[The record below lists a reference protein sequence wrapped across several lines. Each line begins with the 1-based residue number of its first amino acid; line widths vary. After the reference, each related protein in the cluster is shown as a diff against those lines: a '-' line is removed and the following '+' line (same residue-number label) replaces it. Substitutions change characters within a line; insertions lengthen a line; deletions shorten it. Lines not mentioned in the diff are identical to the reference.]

1 MSATSASS
9 LFLPSLKP
17 KLLSLTNSTPISL
30 SLFSLPHKPHVKPL
44 LCSAP
49 QSFELLAKNSSFSSR
64 FVRNVAVSSEYGQ
77 EEDSFGSDED
87 GEEAPDF
94 SPDLKLF
101 VGNLPFSVDSAQL
114 AGLFESAGNVEMVEV
129 IYDKVTGRSRGFAF
143 VTMSTIEEV
152 EAAEQQ
158 FNGYE
163 LEGRA
168 LRVNSGPPPPR
179 RDDFSPRG
187 ARGREDFSPRGARGR
202 EDFSPRGARGREDYS
217 PRRARGREDYSPRGA
232 RGGPPMGDSNRVYVG
247 NLSWGVDDMALE
259 NLFSEQGSV
268 VEARVVYDR
277 ESGRSRG
284 FGFVTYNS
292 AEEVDRA
299 IRSLNGSDLDGR
311 PIRVTV
317 AESRPRLLLN
327 SLEHLE
333 HATGSWAAAV
343 FSINGNL

>member
-1 MSATSASS
+1 MSAISASS
-9 LFLPSLKP
+9 LILQSLKP
-17 KLLSLTNSTPISL
+17 KALSLPNSTPISL
-30 SLFSLPHKPHVKPL
+30 SLFSLPHKPHAKPL
-44 LCSAP
+44 FCSAL
-49 QSFELLAKNSSFSSR
+49 QSFEILAKRSSFSSR

-77 EEDSFGSDED
+77 EEDLFGSDED

-114 AGLFESAGNVEMVEV
+114 AGLFGSAGNVKVVEV
-129 IYDKVTGRSRGFAF
+129 IYDKVTSRSRGFAF

-163 LEGRA
+163 LEGRS

-179 RDDFSPRG
+179 RG
-187 ARGREDFSPRGARGR
+187 DFSPRGARGR

-217 PRRARGREDYSPRGA
+217 PRGA
-232 RGGPPMGDSNRVYVG
+232 RGGPPMGNSNRVYVG

-268 VEARVVYDR
+268 VEAKVVYDR

-292 AEEVDRA
+292 SEEVDRA
-299 IRSLNGSDLDGR
+299 VRSLNGSDLDGR

-317 AESRPRLLLN
+317 AESRPRR
-327 SLEHLE
+327 E
-333 HATGSWAAAV
+333 
-343 FSINGNL
+343 F

>member
-9 LFLPSLKP
+9 LVLPSLKP
-17 KLLSLTNSTPISL
+17 KAFSLSNSTPISL
-30 SLFSLPHKPHVKPL
+30 SLFSLSHNPHAKPL
-44 LCSAP
+44 FCSSP
-49 QSFELLAKNSSFSSR
+49 QSFELLIKKSSFYSK
-64 FVRNVAVSSEYGQ
+64 FVRNVAVPSEYGQ
-77 EEDSFGSDED
+77 EEDLFSGDED
-87 GEEAPDF
+87 GEEEAPDF

-114 AGLFESAGNVEMVEV
+114 ADLFGSAGVVEMAEV

-187 ARGREDFSPRGARGR
+187 SRGREDFSPRGSRGR
-202 EDFSPRGARGREDYS
+202 GDFSPRGGRGREDYS
-217 PRRARGREDYSPRGA
+217 PRGSRGREDYSPRGA
-232 RGGPPMGDSNRVYVG
+232 RGREDYTPRGARGGPPMGASNRVYVG

-268 VEARVVYDR
+268 VEAKVVYDR

-317 AESRPRLLLN
+317 AESRPRR
-327 SLEHLE
+327 E
-333 HATGSWAAAV
+333 
-343 FSINGNL
+343 F